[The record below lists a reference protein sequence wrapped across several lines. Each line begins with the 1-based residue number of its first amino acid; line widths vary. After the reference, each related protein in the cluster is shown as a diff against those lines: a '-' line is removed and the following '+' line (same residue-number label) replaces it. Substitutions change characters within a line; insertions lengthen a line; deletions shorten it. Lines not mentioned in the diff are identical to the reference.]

1 MITKGA
7 LKSTLKARTSR
18 LTDVRTLGK
27 NLTNAHGRAVR
38 GALLAQMNLQ
48 DTTENIPG
56 QSHSNAPTVTGAS
69 QGQITCHF
77 T

>member
-1 MITKGA
+1 MIMKDA

-18 LTDVRTLGK
+18 LTGVRTLGK
-27 NLTNAHGRAVR
+27 NLTNARGRAVH
-38 GALLAQMNLQ
+38 GGLLAQMNLQ

-56 QSHSNAPTVTGAS
+56 QSHSNAPTVIGAF